1 MIPALSKFPFQ
12 ISSPHSSLFLP
23 LSSRLTA
30 QTYLPPDSTDSGE
43 VQAEKV
49 LLWDRKTEG
58 GFPETKVLKQRVR
71 DIIDPK
77 KDLGHSDVGGKKK
90 DAVKTEESSG
100 KKVAEVKVDAPKID
114 NVKVDGNVER
124 NAEEMVKDLEVDE
137 PGGEEVKRNPD
148 GTVCEDCR

>member
-12 ISSPHSSLFLP
+12 ISFPHSSLFLP

-137 PGGEEVKRNPD
+137 AGGEEVKRNPD